1 MDGAESDGMLGE
13 LGMLIDESFSFFK
26 VEAAASGEGANAAER
41 TSSAAPAVSVRA
53 LHILKAFLHVL

>member
-1 MDGAESDGMLGE
+1 MLGE